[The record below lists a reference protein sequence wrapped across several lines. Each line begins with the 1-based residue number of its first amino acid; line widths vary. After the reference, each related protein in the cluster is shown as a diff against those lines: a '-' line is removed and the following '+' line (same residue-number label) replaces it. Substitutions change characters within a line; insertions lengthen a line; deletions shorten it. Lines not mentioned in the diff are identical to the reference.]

1 MKLLLIL
8 LQNSGN
14 DSLSTFSSMRE
25 LTTETFLSLENPL
38 IYALLLLLIVFSI
51 TFIYFRYIIVPM
63 RQKHLKEQENF
74 KLQQAELM
82 ALFAELSPDPILRCD
97 NKGKI
102 ILANNSAHK
111 LFPKNGLLGDQID
124 SIFPELKIAEVL
136 EIIQNGFTMYFASVI
151 DDKHYQFILI
161 GSQKFE
167 FCQIYGRDVTELK
180 AKEEELQ
187 IALRRAEESKRIKE
201 QFLAQ
206 ISHEIRSPLVVIQG
220 YSEYLRK
227 EIDDNALQDY
237 KDIFLSMEN
246 NSKKLYRTVDLLLNM
261 SQIQTGK
268 YEINKETVD
277 LNSIMQTIHR
287 EFLSFAEEKK
297 IQFIYNNSLSD
308 RKSICADHYSVVQ
321 ILINLIDNAFKYTN
335 QGAISVSAYEKD
347 DSVYIEVKD
356 TGIGISKEYI
366 EKLFAPFSQEKTGYT
381 RPFEGTGLGLALVKN
396 FIELNNAEI
405 DVKSEVNSGSIF
417 TLKFRG
423 NNK

>member
-1 MKLLLIL
+1 MLLVLIL
-8 LQNSGN
+8 QDLGQDTSNSFN
-14 DSLSTFSSMRE
+14 YMEDLSPQ
-25 LTTETFLSLENPL
+25 TFLNLENPL
-38 IYALLLLLIVFSI
+38 IYSLLLLLIVFSI
-51 TFIYFRYIIVPM
+51 TVIYFKYIIVPM
-63 RQKHLKEQENF
+63 RQRHLKEQENLR
-74 KLQQAELM
+74 LQQAELM
-82 ALFAELSPDPILRCD
+82 ALFAELSPDPVLRCD

-111 LFPKNGLLGDQID
+111 LYPQNGLLGDQID
-124 SIFPELKIAEVL
+124 SIFPELKTDEVL
-136 EIIQNGFTMYFASVI
+136 DIIKNGFTMHFATVV
-151 DDKHYQFILI
+151 DEKHYQFILI

-180 AKEEELQ
+180 VKEAELK
-187 IALRRAEESKRIKE
+187 IALKRAEESKRIKE

-227 EIDDNALQDY
+227 EIEDNALQDY

-268 YEINKETVD
+268 YEINKEIID
-277 LNSIMQTIHR
+277 LNSIMQTVHR

-297 IQFIYNNSLSD
+297 IKFVYNNHLPE
-308 RKSICADHYSVVQ
+308 KSNIYADHYSVVQ
-321 ILINLIDNAFKYTN
+321 ILINLIDNAFKYTSR
-335 QGAISVSAYEKD
+335 GTISVNAFEEGERIC
-347 DSVYIEVKD
+347 IEIAD
-356 TGIGISKEYI
+356 TGIGISQEYI
-366 EKLFAPFSQEKTGYT
+366 DKIFAPFSQEKTGYT

-405 DVKSEVNSGSIF
+405 EVKSEVNSGSIF
-417 TLKFRG
+417 TIKFRG

>member
-136 EIIQNGFTMYFASVI
+136 EIIQNGFTMYFATVI

-297 IQFIYNNSLSD
+297 IQFIYNNSLTD